1 MGECFN
7 RHPGG
12 SERSLLQHEGR
23 HGTAQPLSRT
33 LDYGQLP
40 EAAGQGVL
48 ARASLERQDHPRW
61 HTGDC
66 LPVPGLLWQSPCSEL
81 AVPTRSNG
89 AICASIPK
97 KRWCR
102 RAACRWD
109 FPPDDY
115 DYDYDYAF
123 VESPH

>member
-1 MGECFN
+1 MCEGLGKKFCKQQ
-7 RHPGG
+7 PGCIKVK
-12 SERSLLQHEGR
+12 
-23 HGTAQPLSRT
+23 
-33 LDYGQLP
+33 
-40 EAAGQGVL
+40 AGC
-48 ARASLERQDHPRW
+48 A
-61 HTGDC
+61 
-66 LPVPGLLWQSPCSEL
+66 
-81 AVPTRSNG
+81 PTRSNG

-123 VESPH
+123 VESGEPKKRRRGGKRRRRQRKECQD